1 MSEQH
6 KKIRIGILGASGY
19 TGAELLRLLVRH
31 PAAEIAFL
39 TAERHAGAP
48 IESTFPHLFG
58 HGLPVPVSVDDIE
71 WAGAEVDLV
80 FCALPHGTTQEI
92 IKGLLHA
99 TGHTALDEM
108 IVERREDLI
117 AAMPGQ
123 VRVVDLS
130 ADFRLDNVDTYAE
143 WYGHP
148 HYAPEL
154 QPMAVYGLPE
164 LYRDKIRTARLVA
177 NPGCYPTA
185 ALLALVPP
193 VESGMIERD
202 DIIIDAKSGLTGAGR
217 ALKETSLFAEVAE
230 GVHAY
235 GVASHRHGPEIDQ
248 ELSKAAGRPLV
259 VNFTPHL
266 MPMNRGELITAYV
279 RLTGGASADDLRAA
293 LAERY
298 AEEPFVTV
306 APAGM
311 SPATRHVRG
320 SNHCVIGVFADR
332 IEGRAIVLSAIDN
345 LTKGSSGEAIQN
357 MNIMYGLP
365 ETMGLEQAPLFP

>member
-39 TAERHAGAP
+39 TAERHAGEP
-48 IESTFPHLFG
+48 METVFPHLFG
-58 HGLPVPVSVDDIE
+58 NGLPIPVSVDEIE

-99 TGHTALDEM
+99 TGHNAIDEM

-117 AAMPGQ
+117 AAMPGD

-130 ADFRLDNVDTYAE
+130 ADFRLENVDTYAE

-154 QPMAVYGLPE
+154 QPTAVYGLPE
-164 LYRDKIRTARLVA
+164 LNREKIRTARLVA

-193 VESGMIERD
+193 VESGLIDPD
-202 DIIIDAKSGLTGAGR
+202 DIIIDAKSGVTGAGR
-217 ALKETSLFAEVAE
+217 APKEATLFAEVAE

-235 GVASHRHGPEIDQ
+235 NVAGHRHGPEIDQ
-248 ELSKAAGRPLV
+248 ELGKALGRPVV

-279 RLTGGASADDLRAA
+279 KLTGGTSADDLRAA

-298 AEEPFVTV
+298 ADEPFVTV
-306 APAGM
+306 APAGV

-332 IEGRAIVLSAIDN
+332 IQNRAIVLSAIDN

-357 MNIMYGLP
+357 MNLMFGLP